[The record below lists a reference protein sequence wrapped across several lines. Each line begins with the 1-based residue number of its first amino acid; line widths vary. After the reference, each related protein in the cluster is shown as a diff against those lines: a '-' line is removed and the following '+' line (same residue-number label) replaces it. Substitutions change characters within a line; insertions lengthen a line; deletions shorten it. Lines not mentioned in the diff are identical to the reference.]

1 MSKIKEKVGFPKKI
15 SLSYE
20 VVARPDAADVTFGP
34 YTFEFVYGIG
44 PEGLSMLERE
54 LADKQVGETI
64 IVHQQPGHLS
74 DLFGHLALP
83 YLGLEH
89 GTDSCYLKVK
99 VVKIIP
105 ADQKEVIRAMADLAQ
120 CGNTC
125 CGH

>member
-1 MSKIKEKVGFPKKI
+1 MSKTKEKVGFPKRI
-15 SLSYE
+15 ALSYE
-20 VVARPDAADVTFGP
+20 VGTRPDAADVTSKP
-34 YTFEFVYGIG
+34 CTFEFVYGIG

-64 IVHQQPGHLS
+64 MVYQQPGHLS

-83 YLGLEH
+83 HLGLEH

-105 ADQKEVIRAMADLAQ
+105 ADQTEVIKAMADLAQ
-120 CGNTC
+120 CGTTC

>member
-1 MSKIKEKVGFPKKI
+1 MSKTKEKVGFPKK
-15 SLSYE
+15 STLSYE
-20 VVARPDAADVTFGP
+20 VGTRPDAADVTSKPF
-34 YTFEFVYGIG
+34 TFEFAHGTG

-64 IVHQQPGHLS
+64 MVHQRPGHLS

-83 YLGLEH
+83 HLGLGH
-89 GTDSCYLKVK
+89 GTDSCYPKVK

-105 ADQKEVIRAMADLAQ
+105 ADQMEVIRAMADLAR